1 MTLWVSHR
9 EENHPEDAEEA
20 EAGVVSAAA
29 AEVAVEVAS
38 RVQAAEEEA
47 EVVSAVA
54 GDAAVQV
61 AEAVAVEA
69 EVAAEAE

>member
-29 AEVAVEVAS
+29 AEVTFILLDDS
-38 RVQAAEEEA
+38 YY
-47 EVVSAVA
+47 
-54 GDAAVQV
+54 
-61 AEAVAVEA
+61 
-69 EVAAEAE
+69 

>member
-1 MTLWVSHR
+1 
-9 EENHPEDAEEA
+9 
-20 EAGVVSAAA
+20 
-29 AEVAVEVAS
+29 VAVEVAS
-38 RVQAAEEEA
+38 RVQAAEEA

-61 AEAVAVEA
+61 AEAVVVEA